1 MTSQTAA
8 ETPRSPKG
16 WRLWYMVA
24 VLCSTNTVAFIDRGS
39 LQLLA
44 PQIANDLHISDSQ
57 MGLLIG
63 PAFAFTYLG
72 LSVPAGMLV
81 DRFARRRLMSMAI
94 AFWAFATILS
104 GFATAFLPLFLGRLA
119 IGGGE
124 AMGGPGSMSIIRDAV
139 PPEKRGRSVAIWA
152 MGANIGGAIAFLAGG
167 AILASIGDA
176 LSVTLPLVGTLRSW
190 QLVLMV
196 SGLLAL
202 PVAFLMF
209 SFPEPARTAASA
221 GDNVGLGAAAS
232 YIASRWQVFLPLFIV
247 NGVCI
252 IITVGSGL
260 WTATMFQRV
269 FHVPR
274 PVVGLN
280 LGLMNLFLA
289 MPSQFLSGIVM
300 DWLEHRGVKNPIPL
314 FGAVVTAVIFGLGV
328 SFPLAS
334 DASTAWILLGFYL
347 LIGTCTFTIGTAL
360 VARLSKREL
369 VGKITATHFMWVGFL
384 GTFVGGVLYPQ
395 VSDNF
400 FAPMGEKAISYAI
413 ATVIGTLDAV
423 AFIGY
428 AVLMLTTRR
437 ELAKPG
443 SGALPR

>member
-413 ATVIGTLDAV
+413 ATVIGALDAV

>member
-1 MTSQTAA
+1 MTSQALADTRRA
-8 ETPRSPKG
+8 PSG

-44 PQIANDLHISDSQ
+44 PQITRDLGISDSQ

-63 PAFAFTYLG
+63 PAFALTYLG

-94 AFWAFATILS
+94 TFWAFATILS
-104 GFATAFLPLFLGRLA
+104 GFAAAFLPLLVGRLA

-176 LSVTLPLVGTLRSW
+176 LSVTLPVVGALRSW

-196 SGLLAL
+196 SGLLAI

-209 SFPEPARTAASA
+209 SFPEPVRAAASA
-221 GDNVGLGAAAS
+221 GDGVGLGAALS
-232 YIASRWQVFLPLFIV
+232 YMGSRWPVFLPLFIV

-252 IITVGSGL
+252 VITVGSGL

-274 PVVGLN
+274 PMVGLN

-300 DWLEHRGVKNPIPL
+300 DWLEKRGVKNPIPL
-314 FGAVVTAVIFGLGV
+314 FGAIVTAVIFGLGV
-328 SFPLAS
+328 SFPLAG
-334 DASTAWILLGFYL
+334 DAATAWALLGAYL

-360 VARLSKREL
+360 VTRLSPRDM
-369 VGKITATHFMWVGFL
+369 VGKISATHFMWVGFL
-384 GTFVGGVLYPQ
+384 GTFVGGVLYPG
-395 VSDNF
+395 VSDAF
-400 FAPMGEKAISYAI
+400 FSAQGDKAISYAI
-413 ATVIGTLDAV
+413 ATVIGALDVV
-423 AFIGY
+423 AFLGY
-428 AVLMLTTRR
+428 AVLTLTTRR